1 MDDKVYIEQIKLEN
15 FRNYETVHQT
25 LAPQHVV
32 LTGENGVGKTN
43 LMEAISLLSP
53 GRGLRRSAYTDLLR
67 CAASSDDIQ
76 TVNGFSIF
84 VKMNGMVGPVNIGT
98 GLYEDEPGARRI
110 RINGANSKTNDDL
123 LEHVRVL
130 WLTPSMDGLFTG
142 GASDR
147 RRFLDR
153 LVLAID
159 PSHGKRSLA
168 YERAMR
174 SRNKLLSEG
183 RFDPVW
189 LNGIEEQM
197 AEIGIAISLARQEFV
212 NMLQGLM
219 DGEQNGGVFPT
230 ALLSLQGFELDSQS
244 EAAVDLEQAY
254 IEQLRADRRTD
265 AGAGRTLCGPHRMDM
280 HVTHSLKNM
289 PAALC
294 STGEQKA
301 LLIGLILAHARLVK
315 NLTGFGPILLLDEI
329 AAHLDM
335 QRRAAL
341 FDLIE
346 TLSCQ
351 AFMTGTD
358 QSMFSSLGAR
368 AQYFDVKE
376 GTLFEIT

>member
-1 MDDKVYIEQIKLEN
+1 MDDKVYIERIKLEN
-15 FRNYETVHQT
+15 FRNYSTINQSLCGT
-25 LAPQHVV
+25 HVV

-43 LMEAISLLSP
+43 LLEAVSFLSP
-53 GRGLRRSAYTDLLR
+53 GRGLRRSAYQDLLR
-67 CAASSDDIQ
+67 HDVITPPTS
-76 TVNGFSIF
+76 FSIF
-84 VKMNGMVGPVNIGT
+84 VNLNGMVGPINIGT
-98 GLYEDEPGARRI
+98 GLYDDEPGSRRI
-110 RINGANSKTNDDL
+110 RINGVNSKTNDDL
-123 LEHVRVL
+123 LEHARIL

-159 PSHGKRSLA
+159 PSHGKRSLS

-189 LNGIEEQM
+189 LDGLEEQM
-197 AEIGIAISLARQEFV
+197 AEIGIAISIARYEFIK
-212 NMLQGLM
+212 MLQGLM
-219 DGEQNGGVFPT
+219 DNEQDIDIFPT
-230 ALLSLQGFELDSQS
+230 ALLSLEGFDFDSES
-244 EAAVDLEQAY
+244 KAALDLEQAY
-254 IEQLRADRRTD
+254 IEQLRANRRAD
-265 AGAGRTLCGPHRMDM
+265 AGAGRTLCGPHKMDLQ
-280 HVTHSLKNM
+280 VTHSIKNM
-289 PAALC
+289 PAAYC

-315 NLTGFGPILLLDEI
+315 NLTGFAPILLLDEI

-335 QRRAAL
+335 RRRAAL
-341 FDLIE
+341 FDLIDA
-346 TLSCQ
+346 LSCQ

-368 AQYFDVKE
+368 AQYFDVNE
-376 GTLFEIT
+376 GRLSEIS